1 MYQILQLK
9 KKYFFLTVGMLV
21 MLQLSPVPVLA
32 DTGETVIITQEECKD
47 SLKGILKNLTVKVS
61 LPEGELDF
69 SSLTLYFLNEAEG
82 CYYQVQIGDVTQEA
96 ITTVCLPPGIYRLDN
111 SFTQFDGFYNLN
123 YTSQTDAEVFE
134 VDGNIAE
141 SGEVFVKIE
150 RHLITQYENN
160 LVLHYKN
167 GSDFPGSVRLTLEG
181 NTDLDNSSYEKCEV
195 ELKEGDTET
204 FLLMKAGTY
213 RVTEALL
220 ELDETG
226 AKTAEDAEGWNL
238 QYEKGDIVIRHHG
251 DTDLDV
257 SVSKKEPERDAA
269 DAEGK
274 KFSAWVL
281 LEFFPVL
288 LAVGYGMYKLIA
300 GKRNR

>member
-96 ITTVCLPPGIYRLDN
+96 KTTVCLPPGIYRLDN

-141 SGEVFVKIE
+141 SGEVLVKIK

-181 NTDLDNSSYEKCEV
+181 NTDLDNSSYEKYEV

-204 FLLMKAGTY
+204 SLLMKAGTY
-213 RVTEALL
+213 RVTDASL
-220 ELDETG
+220 EFYETG
-226 AKTAEDAEGWNL
+226 EKAAEGWNL

-257 SVSKKEPERDAA
+257 SVSKKEPERDKA

-274 KFSAWVL
+274 KFSAWML

-288 LAVGYGMYKLIA
+288 LAVGYGMYKLISS
-300 GKRNR
+300 RIYR